1 MAAGTRRWSGREKGW
16 PARQRNSSL
25 LVSAR
30 RLQALV
36 TRCARVTGPFDP
48 RECPSVDTV
57 EPKPHPAAP
66 GVGSHVR
73 HSHIGH
79 TYLDGLV
86 GTSGRIEPDEGTRAD
101 LIEPY
106 EPVRADSEVI
116 DERSL
121 VCRWEFPS
129 LDGGTVKDANDAAVA
144 RVVPHSARGVGRHG
158 IQACIVRRQA
168 PPKPLPRGSVT
179 RLSPRVG
186 DSQPAIGWNGGHRKT
201 NQWVGRRQPDPDG
214 AVRCHDKEVPMLV
227 DPRIAG
233 VGVERPPVSGCR
245 ITREPDL
252 ACVYEHRVYKSNL
265 PGEGEL
271 PTATGHRVDAAN
283 AAVLRSRIPDDACRI
298 HGDAM
303 GIGAC

>member
-1 MAAGTRRWSGREKGW
+1 MIY
-16 PARQRNSSL
+16 
-25 LVSAR
+25 AR
-30 RLQALV
+30 RQLQALV
-36 TRCARVTGPFDP
+36 RRCARVTGPFDP

-57 EPKPHPAAP
+57 QPKPHVAAP

-86 GTSGRIEPDEGTRAD
+86 GTSGRIERDEGARAD
-101 LIEPY
+101 LIEPD
-106 EPVRADSEVI
+106 EPVRADSELI
-116 DERSL
+116 HERSL
-121 VCRWEFPS
+121 ACRWEFPS
-129 LDGGTVKDANDAAVA
+129 LDGGTVKDADDTA
-144 RVVPHSARGVGRHG
+144 
-158 IQACIVRRQA
+158 
-168 PPKPLPRGSVT
+168 
-179 RLSPRVG
+179 
-186 DSQPAIGWNGGHRKT
+186 
-201 NQWVGRRQPDPDG
+201 
-214 AVRCHDKEVPMLV
+214 
-227 DPRIAG
+227 
-233 VGVERPPVSGCR
+233 VERPPVRGCR

>member
-1 MAAGTRRWSGREKGW
+1 MIY
-16 PARQRNSSL
+16 
-25 LVSAR
+25 AR
-30 RLQALV
+30 RQLQALV
-36 TRCARVTGPFDP
+36 RRCARVTGPFDP

-57 EPKPHPAAP
+57 QPKPHVAAP

-86 GTSGRIEPDEGTRAD
+86 GPSGRIEPDERTRAD
-101 LIEPY
+101 LIEPD

-121 VCRWEFPS
+121 ACRWEFPS
-129 LDGGTVKDANDAAVA
+129 LDGGTVKDADDAAVA
-144 RVVPHSARGVGRHG
+144 RVVPHSARGVGRPG
-158 IQACIVRRQA
+158 IQACIVRSQPTPR
-168 PPKPLPRGSVT
+168 PLHCGSAT
-179 RLSPRVG
+179 RPSPGVG
-186 DSQPAIGWNGGHRKT
+186 DSQPTIGRNGGHRKT
-201 NQWVGRRQPDPDG
+201 NEWVGRRQPDPDG
-214 AVRCHDKEVPMLV
+214 AIRCRDKEVPMLV

-233 VGVERPPVSGCR
+233 LGIERPPVSGCR

-265 PGEGEL
+265 PGEGV

-283 AAVLRSRIPDDACRI
+283 AAVLRSRIP
-298 HGDAM
+298 
-303 GIGAC
+303 

>member
-36 TRCARVTGPFDP
+36 PRGARVTGPFDP
-48 RECPSVDTV
+48 RECPSVDPA
-57 EPKPHPAAP
+57 EPKPPGAAP

-116 DERSL
+116 DERPL
-121 VCRWEFPS
+121 ARRWEFPS

-144 RVVPHSARGVGRHG
+144 RVVPHSARGVRRHA

-168 PPKPLPRGSVT
+168 PPKPLARGSAMG
-179 RLSPRVG
+179 LSPGVG
-186 DSQPAIGWNGGHRKT
+186 NSQPTIGRNGGHRKT
-201 NQWVGRRQPDPDG
+201 NEWGGRRQGDPDG
-214 AVRCHDKEVPMLV
+214 AIRWHDQGGTKP
-227 DPRIAG
+227 
-233 VGVERPPVSGCR
+233 VE
-245 ITREPDL
+245 
-252 ACVYEHRVYKSNL
+252 
-265 PGEGEL
+265 
-271 PTATGHRVDAAN
+271 
-283 AAVLRSRIPDDACRI
+283 SRIP
-298 HGDAM
+298 
-303 GIGAC
+303 

>member
-1 MAAGTRRWSGREKGW
+1 MTAGARRWSGREKGW
-16 PARQRNSSL
+16 PARQCNSSL
-25 LVSAR
+25 LVSAC

-36 TRCARVTGPFDP
+36 TPCARVTGPFDP

-57 EPKPHPAAP
+57 EPKPHVAAP

-116 DERSL
+116 DERPL
-121 VCRWEFPS
+121 ACRWEFPS

-168 PPKPLPRGSVT
+168 PPKPLPRGSAMG
-179 RLSPRVG
+179 LSPGVG
-186 DSQPAIGWNGGHRKT
+186 NSQPTIGRNSGHRKT
-201 NQWVGRRQPDPDG
+201 NQWVGRRQADPDG
-214 AVRCHDKEVPMLV
+214 TIRCRDKEVPMLV

-233 VGVERPPVSGCR
+233 VGVECPPVRGYR

-252 ACVYEHRVYKSNL
+252 ARVYEHREHKSYL
-265 PGEGEL
+265 FREGEL

-283 AAVLRSRIPDDACRI
+283 PAVLRCGIPHNAGRI
-298 HGDAM
+298 HSDPM